1 MADTK
6 AGAKAPA
13 TVTVGGLEITP
24 NADYV
29 KSWEALDLQMQL
41 ADPDLGNVEK
51 VRIYMKLVEGMAN
64 VSIGQIV
71 DAVGGP
77 SADAVAV
84 VSLAAEIIQAVTPKK

>member
-1 MADTK
+1 MADAK

-41 ADPDLGNVEK
+41 ADPDIGNLER
-51 VRIYMKLVEGMAN
+51 VRIYMRLVEGMAN
-64 VSIGQIV
+64 VTTEQIV
-71 DAVGGP
+71 EAAGGP
-77 SADAVAV
+77 TAGAVDV
-84 VSLAAEIIQAVTPKK
+84 ISLAAEIIQAVTPKK